1 VLLLCCCCVCAAVCF
16 CCASAVLLLCFCCA
30 SAVLLLCFCCTV
42 LLLRGRYNHG
52 DKELIPHRLDLRG
65 DPHREK
71 RQYLSVDDFAY
82 VVLWLATLTTPE
94 MLRLVF
100 SAFDS
105 NADEV
110 LEPQERRALLVMT
123 HSAHM
128 HHPHLTVPCTAGN
141 DTQRTCTTLTAQSHA
156 PKDIATVAPTPP
168 TPSLFTNQVT

>member
-1 VLLLCCCCVCAAVCF
+1 MLLLCRCCAAVLSCP
-16 CCASAVLLLCFCCA
+16 ALLLLLCFCCA
-30 SAVLLLCFCCTV
+30 AAV

-128 HHPHLTVPCTAGN
+128 HHPHLTVPCTVGHGH
-141 DTQRTCTTLTAQSHA
+141 RSHELSG
-156 PKDIATVAPTPP
+156 K
-168 TPSLFTNQVT
+168 